1 MRSLSKLRL
10 HLTTCALA
18 CAVFANVGLA
28 AEKFPG
34 YDRFDIAAAH
44 RAWPVQG
51 SIWYPAANRSYVG
64 VVGDNPVFEGTR
76 VLMGPQVEVGK
87 HPLVVLSHGSSGN
100 MDGLGWLSSELVKAG
115 YMVLAVNHPGSTS
128 GDSSPR
134 RSARLGERAKDL
146 SAALDT
152 LLADPYFAEHVD
164 REKIVSL
171 GFSLGGATVLQSVG
185 LQFDKALT
193 KAFCDE
199 MVELAGCDFYRKGGV
214 DFSKVDTAL
223 FEGDF
228 SDPRVSAAI
237 AIDPGFTIGATPESV
252 TSINLPVQLITLGT
266 KNANWK
272 AADTGPNGSA
282 LDTRLVNGQPVLIE
296 PANHFSFLALCKPA
310 GADILA
316 EEGEDPICDEPE
328 GGDRRQAHEKIV
340 QAVTEFLAKL

>member
-1 MRSLSKLRL
+1 MLSNFKFSR
-10 HLTTCALA
+10 HLSACALA
-18 CAVFANVGLA
+18 LTALTSAAQA

-51 SIWYPAANRSYVG
+51 AIWYPAANRSYVG

-76 VLMGPQVEVGK
+76 VLMGPEVKAGK
-87 HPLVVLSHGSSGN
+87 HPLVVLSHGSGGN

-134 RSARLGERAKDL
+134 RSARLGERARDL

-152 LLADPYFAEHVD
+152 FLADPYFADHVD

-171 GFSLGGATVLQSVG
+171 GFSLGGTTVLQSVG

-193 KAFCDE
+193 EEFCDAAIE
-199 MVELAGCDFYRKGGV
+199 VAGCDFYRKGGV
-214 DFSKVDTAL
+214 DFSKVDAAL
-223 FEGDF
+223 FEGNF
-228 SDPRVSAAI
+228 SDSRISAAI
-237 AIDPGFTIGATPESV
+237 AVDPGFTVGATAESV
-252 TSINLPVQLITLGT
+252 AAVEVPVLLITLGT
-266 KNANWK
+266 KKANWK
-272 AADTGPNGSA
+272 ATDTGPSGSG
-282 LDTRLVNGQPVLIE
+282 LDTRLENGQPVLIE
-296 PANHFSFLALCKPA
+296 PANHFSFLAHCKPA

-328 GGDRRQAHEKIV
+328 GGDRGQAHSKV
-340 QAVTEFLAKL
+340 VKAVADFLAKL